1 MDNAGVNEWEVLY
14 GETGFDPLTEGE
26 SMMDNDGVLG
36 VTLIGLDAE
45 TTYDVYVRAIC
56 DTDNMSEW
64 TAVESFTTDFLGV
77 NTENF
82 VGFNYYPNPVKNSI
96 NLESRLNIDKVSIY
110 NLLGQEVLS
119 RDLHEM
125 SPSLDM
131 SNLASGAYIL
141 RVQIGSQ
148 SKIIRV
154 IKE

>member
-1 MDNAGVNEWEVLY
+1 M
-14 GETGFDPLTEGE
+14 
-26 SMMDNDGVLG
+26 
-36 VTLIGLDAE
+36 
-45 TTYDVYVRAIC
+45 
-56 DTDNMSEW
+56 
-64 TAVESFTTDFLGV
+64 
-77 NTENF
+77 
-82 VGFNYYPNPVKNSI
+82 
-96 NLESRLNIDKVSIY
+96 SIY

-119 RDLHEM
+119 RDLNEM

>member
-1 MDNAGVNEWEVLY
+1 
-14 GETGFDPLTEGE
+14 
-26 SMMDNDGVLG
+26 MDNDGVLG

-82 VGFNYYPNPVKNSI
+82 VGFNSYPNPVKNSI

-119 RDLHEM
+119 RDLNEM